1 MSDQAQILS
10 LVLSVLLELRGEIE
24 VLECTPLPMDD
35 RYAVRLESRGE
46 IGMAILLPRHLLER
60 ALLDP
65 ATRRT
70 VRDVIHT
77 AVQSFDVQ
85 PALTGRRAWLTKAE
99 PRTWAGLRC
108 PHCEDPIVVEA
119 GGVGVRW
126 TRIDRSSI
134 NCWPKASGTPS

>member
-1 MSDQAQILS
+1 VSDQPQIVS

-24 VLECTPLPMDD
+24 VLECTPLPIDD

-46 IGMAILLPRHLLER
+46 GGRMILLPRHLLER

-77 AVQSFDVQ
+77 GAALPPPRLFDRLGCLECS
-85 PALTGRRAWLTKAE
+85 ARGRHGWR
-99 PRTWAGLRC
+99 
-108 PHCEDPIVVEA
+108 
-119 GGVGVRW
+119 
-126 TRIDRSSI
+126 
-134 NCWPKASGTPS
+134 

>member
-1 MSDQAQILS
+1 MSDQGQILS
-10 LVLSVLLELRGEIE
+10 LVLSILLELRGEIE

-46 IGMAILLPRHLLER
+46 IGMALLLPRRLLER

-85 PALTGRRAWLTKAE
+85 RALGDRRR
-99 PRTWAGLRC
+99 P
-108 PHCEDPIVVEA
+108 
-119 GGVGVRW
+119 
-126 TRIDRSSI
+126 
-134 NCWPKASGTPS
+134 